1 MKANFVAVA
10 LCAAAVVGPAGAM
23 AAANPADGPYLRLEG
38 GATLPSN
45 MSATGPS
52 GLDFTLAPSD
62 GPVAGAALGMRLAPF
77 RLEVDVDWMHS
88 SINSSSPALSGTVQN
103 IPVMMNGYVDWVNR
117 TRFEPYV
124 GFGVGFTAM
133 TLKANA
139 PSGARLIDSSE
150 RVFAY
155 QPLVGV
161 NLNLTDQVTIG
172 VQYRYFRSVDPGLA
186 TEASQRFSI
195 NNASHNVLATLTYHF
210 FSPAA
215 PPPAEATPAAE
226 TTVAPAFRTPAPA
239 LAAPPVAKAA
249 PRMFFVFFD
258 FGSAKLNAAGQRSAN
273 EAITSYQQDPSNA
286 IAVRGFTDLVG
297 SDAYNLELSKKRAM
311 AVYDYFAAHG
321 VKPSD
326 MGVDWQGKTDPRVQT
341 DQREPQNRR
350 VEIQM

>member
-1 MKANFVAVA
+1 MKANFVAAV
-10 LCAAAVVGPAGAM
+10 LCAAALVEIV
-23 AAANPADGPYLRLEG
+23 AAAASANPADGPYLRLEG

-52 GLDFTLAPSD
+52 GLDFNLSPSD
-62 GPVAGAALGMRLAPF
+62 GPI

-88 SINSSSPALSGTVQN
+88 SITSSAPALTGTVQN

-117 TRFEPYV
+117 TRFEPYL

-139 PSGARLIDSSE
+139 PGGARLIDSSE
-150 RVFAY
+150 RVFAF

-161 NLNLTDQVTIG
+161 NLDLTDQVTVG
-172 VQYRYFRSVDPGLA
+172 VQYRYFRSVDPGLITA
-186 TEASQRFSI
+186 ASQRFSVT
-195 NNASHNVLATLTYHF
+195 NASHNVLATLTYHF
-210 FSPAA
+210 FSPA
-215 PPPAEATPAAE
+215 PPPVEATSAAE
-226 TTVAPAFRTPAPA
+226 TTIAPTFRAPTPM
-239 LAAPPVAKAA
+239 LAAPPVAGAA

-258 FGSAKLNAAGQRSAN
+258 FGSAKLTAAGRRSAN

-286 IAVRGFTDLVG
+286 VEVRGFTDLVG
-297 SDAYNLELSKKRAM
+297 SDAYNLELSKKRALT
-311 AVYDYFAAHG
+311 VYDYFTAHG

-326 MGVDWQGKTDPRVQT
+326 MGIDWEGKADPRVQT
-341 DQREPQNRR
+341 DKREPQNRR